1 MSTPARTFGAS
12 VAAPGIQVKLV
23 RPRFTG
29 LQMLVEIVREAA
41 QGLSRN
47 RFRAVLSMI
56 GISWGIVSVVML
68 LAYGNGFRDALARGF
83 ANAFGEGVNVAWP
96 GQTSSQAGGE
106 RAGRRIRVKIDDV
119 HQMAMLPLVKNI
131 SPELVEELPVSFG
144 TKQTS
149 YLIRA
154 VAPSYGIMRSE
165 RPLPGGR
172 FIDDEDVRLQRRVAF
187 LGSEVNRKL
196 FGESDAIGQTIRI
209 RGLSFEIVGVMQE
222 KAQLSNY
229 FRPDAECIFVAYT
242 VADQLWYQSYV
253 DTFVWQAVSV
263 SLEPKADQSIREY
276 LAKQYS
282 FNPTDERALRN
293 FGSSE
298 TAKITGGMVLGLK
311 LVLGFIGVLTLGIG
325 GVGVMNI
332 MFVSV
337 QERTRE
343 IGIRKAV
350 GAKRRHVLL
359 QFLLE
364 GVATSIMGGV
374 VGILISLALVWG
386 FSPRPF
392 LAELL
397 DDTTRASDIFL
408 VLSFDL
414 VATCSLIL
422 MVVGLIAGLLPAIRA
437 SRLDPIEALRYE

>member
-1 MSTPARTFGAS
+1 MSTPARAFGEPIGH
-12 VAAPGIQVKLV
+12 AALRVNV
-23 RPRFTG
+23 VSPRFSG
-29 LQMLVEIVREAA
+29 LQMLGEIVREAA

-47 RFRAVLSMI
+47 RFRALLSMM

-68 LAYGNGFRDALARGF
+68 LAYGNGFRDALGRGF

-119 HQMAMLPLVKNI
+119 HQMAQLPLIKSI
-131 SPELVEELPVSFG
+131 SPELVEDLPVSYG

-154 VAPSYGIMRSE
+154 VAPSYGVMRSE
-165 RPLPGGR
+165 HPRVGGR
-172 FIDDEDVRLQRRVAF
+172 FIDDEDVRLQRKVAF
-187 LGSEVNRKL
+187 IGSEVSRKL
-196 FGESDAIGQTIRI
+196 FGESDPVGQSIRI
-209 RGLSFEIVGVMQE
+209 RGMSFEVIGVMQD

-229 FRPDAECIFVAYT
+229 FRPDRECIFVPYT
-242 VADQLWYQSYV
+242 VADQLWYQAWV
-253 DTFVWQAVSV
+253 DTFVWQAVNV
-263 SLEPKADQSIREY
+263 SLEPKADRSIREY

-293 FGSSE
+293 FGSTEAS
-298 TAKITGGMVLGLK
+298 KITGGMVLGLK
-311 LVLGFIGVLTLGIG
+311 LVLGFIGILTLGIG

-343 IGIRKAV
+343 IGIRKAL

-359 QFLLE
+359 QFLFE
-364 GVATSIMGGV
+364 GVATSFLGGV
-374 VGILISLALVWG
+374 VGILISLGLVWA

-397 DDTTRASDIFL
+397 DDTTRATDIFL

-422 MVVGLIAGLLPAIRA
+422 MAVGLIAGLLPAIRA